1 MKVLEVEGLS
11 CSYGEN
17 KVLEEISF
25 SISEGEILGIVG
37 ESGSGKS
44 TIFHSILGLKKELK
58 VDTGKILFREIDFLH
73 MPPENKAMYLG
84 DQLGTESYL
93 ILFL

>member
-25 SISEGEILGIVG
+25 SISE
-37 ESGSGKS
+37 
-44 TIFHSILGLKKELK
+44 
-58 VDTGKILFREIDFLH
+58 
-73 MPPENKAMYLG
+73 N
-84 DQLGTESYL
+84 
-93 ILFL
+93 

>member
-58 VDTGKILFREIDFLH
+58 VETGKILF
-73 MPPENKAMYLG
+73 
-84 DQLGTESYL
+84 S
-93 ILFL
+93 